1 MRVDEC
7 ILIIRGLYP
16 FYGKK
21 FDYPKHK
28 NYPKTGDA
36 DKALL
41 YINTKDN
48 SEPPT
53 RDALNAEYEKIRAA
67 RIAKAT
73 TSKNPAE
80 QIISE
85 PINIDTF
92 INSLNIRDKSDIK
105 SKIII
110 VGPEDYQQIKPSQ
123 KEQQEQAAREE
134 QRQERKK
141 KKKKKKNGVNTS
153 NDGSA
158 NAQSQKEES
167 VFDNMDFS
175 DFETNNKKS

>member
-1 MRVDEC
+1 M
-7 ILIIRGLYP
+7 
-16 FYGKK
+16 
-21 FDYPKHK
+21 
-28 NYPKTGDA
+28 
-36 DKALL
+36 
-41 YINTKDN
+41 KDN

-67 RIAKAT
+67 RVAKAT
-73 TSKNPAE
+73 TSKNPKE

-92 INSLNIRDKSDIK
+92 INSLNIRDTSEIK

-123 KEQQEQAAREE
+123 KEQQEQAVREE

-141 KKKKKKNGVNTS
+141 KKKKKKNGVASSDNT
-153 NDGSA
+153 A
-158 NAQSQKEES
+158 NGTPVQKEES
-167 VFDNMDFS
+167 LFDNMDFS
-175 DFETNNKKS
+175 DFESTNKKS